1 MFFCE
6 FWSKVKQSEP
16 YCSFK
21 DSLQGFIKSWCFISV
36 YQVSFKKFETGTIWV
51 DLCCPVKNIWSNFV
65 KKHIWFDQRCIFSTI
80 LTERQYEISSRVLI
94 CFSVPKSL
102 LTKLYEGLSSL
113 THTFLS
119 RVSYIFFWRI
129 LYISLSRILYQF
141 HFMVFKSR
149 YQNLYQGQY
158 IWVTLS
164 FQEIYQVSLK
174 AHTFF
179 LF

>member
-1 MFFCE
+1 MLFCVFCE

-80 LTERQYEISSRVLI
+80 LTETQYEISSRVLI

-119 RVSYIFFWRI
+119 RVSYISFEGF
-129 LYISLSRILYQF
+129 YIF
-141 HFMVFKSR
+141 
-149 YQNLYQGQY
+149 
-158 IWVTLS
+158 T
-164 FQEIYQVSLK
+164 FQEFYINFILWCSKVGIK
-174 AHTFF
+174 NCIRDNTFESHYHF
-179 LF
+179 KKSIKFH